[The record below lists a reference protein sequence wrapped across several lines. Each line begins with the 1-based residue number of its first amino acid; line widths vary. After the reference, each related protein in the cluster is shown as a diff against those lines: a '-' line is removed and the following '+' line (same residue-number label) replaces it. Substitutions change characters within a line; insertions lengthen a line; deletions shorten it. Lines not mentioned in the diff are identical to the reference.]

1 MVSLKNNVR
10 EGTYLCPS
18 DGAMMTPKM
27 QYILPYNLHLEWLIS
42 SNWEKV
48 ITFCKALHPNA
59 FPTVRPR

>member
-1 MVSLKNNVR
+1 MSGKEHICVPPISTKL
-10 EGTYLCPS
+10 S

-59 FPTVRPR
+59 SPTVRPR